1 MVSDKIINC
10 VKWIYAIE
18 YWFFFFFCFRVKEL
32 TDNINAEVA
41 IKEELTASI
50 KAKDEEIEVRI
61 VYPLSFLCK
70 LSLILH

>member
-1 MVSDKIINC
+1 MISDKIINC

-18 YWFFFFFCFRVKEL
+18 YWYIYFFCFRVKEL
-32 TDNINAEVA
+32 TDNVNAEVA

-61 VYPLSFLCK
+61 VYTL
-70 LSLILH
+70 